1 MYPSQPEPGALPG
14 AAFCST
20 LVEMIQK
27 IAASTAKNAV
37 AHESADP
44 TNSLV
49 VMRRSSASRLGRR
62 IQKFRIAATTTTAKD
77 SSAAT
82 LARMKVVRH
91 WWSTFGSRSGFFTGL
106 SLVSERP
113 QHNSEM
119 RICYGLVFLPQP
131 HARLIAV
138 REFDT

>member
-1 MYPSQPEPGALPG
+1 MPDLDSL
-14 AAFCST
+14 AA
-20 LVEMIQK
+20 
-27 IAASTAKNAV
+27 
-37 AHESADP
+37 
-44 TNSLV
+44 
-49 VMRRSSASRLGRR
+49 SSASRLGRR